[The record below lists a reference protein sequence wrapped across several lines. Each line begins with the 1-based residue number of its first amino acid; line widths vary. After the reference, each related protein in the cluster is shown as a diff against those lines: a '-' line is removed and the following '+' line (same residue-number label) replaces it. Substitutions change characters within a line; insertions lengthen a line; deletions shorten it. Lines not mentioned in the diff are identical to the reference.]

1 MESVW
6 VDPIGLVQGLLRA
19 RMLRVQPRLSRL
31 ASHMMEKGRHDLA
44 LSSTRCGE
52 GPHVAAESGWKS
64 RSKGC
69 RKLMQVVQIA
79 NYSLNLGG
87 VILSRLGAYG

>member
-1 MESVW
+1 MGSVW
-6 VDPIGLVQGLLRA
+6 VDPTGLVQVRLRA
-19 RMLRVQPRLSRL
+19 RMLRVQPRLSQP

-69 RKLMQVVQIA
+69 RRLMQVVQIA
-79 NYSLNLGG
+79 NYSLDLRG
-87 VILSRLGAYG
+87 VILSHLGAYG